1 MTSIV
6 IRKPNSQGG
15 LVPVTGRMR
24 FHADA
29 PLRRGEDL
37 VIGKLW
43 PDTLPT
49 FSTWLYSH
57 VDPGKLPFDSEMN
70 AHWAQSRELGERLDR
85 FEANQHEV
93 QKDTIKNTL
102 LTLMSDSTR
111 DHSEAIRYEL
121 DKLKAIN
128 ADCWVV
134 DAAEQYL
141 LDRVKRS

>member
-1 MTSIV
+1 MDWDAI
-6 IRKPNSQGG
+6 IGG
-15 LVPVTGRMR
+15 LMSS
-24 FHADA
+24 
-29 PLRRGEDL
+29 PLL
-37 VIGKLW
+37 LLAMAVIGKLW

-85 FEANQHEV
+85 FEANQDEV